1 MTDPYSS
8 INLIGAAIAERG
20 YDMRR
25 LRIDDVTYRQF
36 QKGTKIWLTRSAYVQ
51 YPFISH
57 TLRLLS
63 PNKDIANEYVRS
75 LGVAIPETAFVS
87 TNDEAALLA
96 AGTVTKPVVV
106 KPANGSGSVGVTRNV
121 QDDAVLHS
129 AVQAV
134 WQKGWDALVQ
144 QQFYGEEIRMTVIGE
159 QVGVF
164 WRQSARVLGDAVHTV
179 GELIDEENAKRTTL
193 HHKYI
198 TYPQLD
204 VMLITHDVDRSSIP
218 AAGETVLLSDST
230 LVSGGASAIPID
242 DEIDASYLDIAR
254 KIANGLKTPFL
265 AVDLLV
271 KDFRAPAAADNYIF
285 LECNTAPSI
294 KLYYSFRTG
303 EQFDILGKLAD
314 MTDAAL

>member
-8 INLIGAAIAERG
+8 INLIGAALVERG

-25 LRIDDVTYRQF
+25 LRIDGVTYRQF
-36 QKGTKIWLTRSAYVQ
+36 QNGAKIWLTRSAYVQ
-51 YPFISH
+51 YPFVSH

-75 LGVAIPETAFVS
+75 LGVNIPETAFVGKG
-87 TNDEAALLA
+87 DESALLA
-96 AGTVTKPVVV
+96 ASAVTKPVVV
-106 KPANGSGSVGVTRNV
+106 KPANGSGSVGVTRGV
-121 QDDAVLHS
+121 QDDTALQD
-129 AVQAV
+129 AVQSV
-134 WQKGWDALVQ
+134 WEKGWDALVQ
-144 QQFYGEEIRMTVIGE
+144 QQFYGEEIRITVIGD

-179 GELIDEENAKRTTL
+179 GELIDEENAKRAAL
-193 HHKYI
+193 HHEYI

-204 VMLITHDVDRSSIP
+204 GSLITHGVDRSSVP

-230 LVSGGASAIPID
+230 LISGGSSAIPID
-242 DEIDASYLDIAR
+242 DEIDPSYLEIAR
-254 KIANGLKTPFL
+254 VVADGLKTPFL

-271 KDFRAPAAADNYIF
+271 KDFRTPAAADNYIF